1 MYDVMISPAA
11 KADLDEIIRYIV
23 LELENPVAAQTLSDK
38 VDERLSALEEMPGKF
53 PFCKDPIRRAQGYH
67 AVTANDYVLIYRI
80 LKDNSAVWIVHI
92 YHTLQNYEDHLL
104 RYM

>member
-1 MYDVMISPAA
+1 MYDVLISPAA

-23 LELENPVAAQTLSDK
+23 LELENPIAAQTLSDK
-38 VDERLSALEEMPGKF
+38 VDERLSDLEVMPGKF
-53 PFCKDPIRRAQGYH
+53 SFCKDPILRAQGYH

-80 LKDNSAVWIVHI
+80 LEDSSAVWIVHI

>member
-1 MYDVMISPAA
+1 MYDVLISPAA

-23 LELENPVAAQTLSDK
+23 LELENPIAAQTLSDK
-38 VDERLSALEEMPGKF
+38 VDERLSDLEEMPGKF
-53 PFCKDPIRRAQGYH
+53 PFCKDPILRSQDYH
-67 AVTANDYVLIYRI
+67 AVTANDYILIYRI
-80 LKDNSAVWIVHI
+80 LEESNTVWIVHI

>member
-1 MYDVMISPAA
+1 MYDVLISPAA

-38 VDERLSALEEMPGKF
+38 VDERLSDLEEMPGKF
-53 PFCKDPIRRAQGYH
+53 PFCKDPILRAQGYH

-80 LKDNSAVWIVHI
+80 LEDCDTVWIVHI
-92 YHTLQNYEDHLL
+92 YHTLQNYEDQLL
-104 RYM
+104 RYL

>member
-23 LELENPVAAQTLSDK
+23 LELENPAAAQTLSDK
-38 VDERLSALEEMPGKF
+38 VDERISDLEEMPSKF
-53 PFCKDPIRRAQGYH
+53 SFCKDPILRAQGYH

-80 LKDNSAVWIVHI
+80 LEESIAVWIVHI

>member
-1 MYDVMISPAA
+1 MYDVLISPAA

-23 LELENPVAAQTLSDK
+23 LELENPAAAQTLSNK
-38 VDERLSALEEMPGKF
+38 VDERISDLEEMPSKF
-53 PFCKDPIRRAQGYH
+53 SFCKDPILHAQGYH

-80 LKDNSAVWIVHI
+80 LEESNAVWIVHV
-92 YHTLQNYEDHLL
+92 YHTLQNYENHLL